1 MKITYGNEPIP
12 ASVRALGPDHTEIT
26 VHIGAEDQAALGMES
41 GVLLDWFL
49 TALRGLAALR
59 TGAVDQETP
68 AGGIERNPATV
79 DTWYWVIND
88 LDEHLLPA
96 LHGIRNAAIRA
107 HAAAGGSVGNLSLA
121 MGVAKSTA
129 QTRREA
135 LLSEPPTEREAWAS
149 RHAGEFAERAD
160 RRSMTQ
166 YQD

>member
-1 MKITYGNEPIP
+1 MKISYGHEPTP
-12 ASVRALGPDHTEIT
+12 ASVRALGPDHLEIT
-26 VHIGAEDQAALGMES
+26 VHVGAEDQAALGMES
-41 GVLLDWFL
+41 GILVDWFL

-59 TGAVDQETP
+59 TGSVDQETA
-68 AGGIERNPATV
+68 AGGIERSEATA

-96 LHGIRNAAIRA
+96 LNGIRNAAIRA

-135 LLSEPPTEREAWAS
+135 LLGEEPTERETWAS
-149 RHAGEFAERAD
+149 SHAGQFAERAH
-160 RRSMTQ
+160 RKSMTQ
-166 YQD
+166 NTD